1 MSNIIRST
9 TSALAVGLLAT
20 ACMTSKPPPNASA
33 ATSSISNASQAVN
46 RASADPHVAQYAP
59 AELKRAQSS
68 LRQAEATWHEKSD
81 VDATSHLAYLA
92 HQQAETAIE
101 LGKER
106 AAQES
111 MHIAAT
117 DRDSLVATLPK
128 SDQQLQQEL
137 AGLPA
142 QATNRGLVVTLPKEG
157 FSFDQAKLPAD
168 AGPMIDHLAN
178 VLKQNPERKVA
189 IEGHT
194 DNEGAK
200 TYNKSLAQER
210 ADEIRKAL
218 ISRGIAPNRIIMR
231 SYGEANPI
239 ASNDSSHGRRENRR
253 AEVVI
258 SDAHGHLK
266 EPSMSGGE
274 TSTGGNASGETSSG
288 K

>member
-1 MSNIIRST
+1 VERY
-9 TSALAVGLLAT
+9 
-20 ACMTSKPPPNASA
+20 
-33 ATSSISNASQAVN
+33 
-46 RASADPHVAQYAP
+46 AQ

-68 LRQAEATWHEKSD
+68 LRQAQATWHEKSD

-92 HQQAETAIE
+92 HQHAETAIE

-106 AAQES
+106 AAEES
-111 MHIAAT
+111 MHIAAA
-117 DRDSLVATLPK
+117 DRDSMVATLPK

-142 QATNRGLVVTLPKEG
+142 QATNRGIVVTLPKER
-157 FSFDQAKLPAD
+157 FAFNQAALPAD
-168 AGPMIDHLAN
+168 TGPMIDHLAN

-194 DNEGAK
+194 DNEGSQA
-200 TYNKSLAQER
+200 YNRTLAQER
-210 ADEIRKAL
+210 AEEIRKAL

-231 SYGEANPI
+231 SYGEANPV
-239 ASNDSSHGRRENRR
+239 ASNDTRHGRRENRR
-253 AEVVI
+253 AEVII
-258 SDAHGHLK
+258 SDAHGHIK

-274 TSTGGNASGETSSG
+274 TSTGGNANGETSSG